1 MFEVYKK
8 ATTRAVQRVR
18 HLWWDGGTHDGE
30 AVCGLRP
37 HEYEPAPSKFLPGDR
52 KPEVVEVSC
61 PVCYAM
67 AFVREIEK
75 QIYRNNNT
83 DKKEDAR

>member
-1 MFEVYKK
+1 MFDVYKK

-18 HLWWDGGTHDGE
+18 HLWWDGGNHDGE
-30 AVCGLRP
+30 ALCGLRP
-37 HEYEPAPSKFLPGDR
+37 HEYEPAPSRFLPGDR

-67 AFVREIEK
+67 AIVYEAEK
-75 QIYRNNNT
+75 QMSNNNR
-83 DKKEDAR
+83 KEETR

>member
-1 MFEVYKK
+1 MFDVYKK

-18 HLWWDGGTHDGE
+18 HLWWDGGNHDGE

-37 HEYEPAPSKFLPGDR
+37 HEYEPAPSRFLPGDR

-67 AFVREIEK
+67 AFVYEIEK
-75 QIYRNNNT
+75 QLSNNNT
-83 DKKEDAR
+83 DKKEGAR

>member
-8 ATTRAVQRVR
+8 ATSRAVQRVR
-18 HLWWDGGTHDGE
+18 HLWWDGGTRDGE
-30 AVCGLRP
+30 ALCGLRP
-37 HEYEPAPSKFLPGDR
+37 HEYEPAPSRFLPGDR

-67 AFVREIEK
+67 AIVYEAEK
-75 QIYRNNNT
+75 QMSNNNR
-83 DKKEDAR
+83 KEETR